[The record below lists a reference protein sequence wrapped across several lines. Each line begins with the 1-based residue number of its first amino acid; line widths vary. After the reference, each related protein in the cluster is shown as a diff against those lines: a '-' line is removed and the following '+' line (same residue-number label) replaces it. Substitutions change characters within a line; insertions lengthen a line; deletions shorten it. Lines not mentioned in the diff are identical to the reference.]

1 MLFYL
6 DALFI
11 CRAQTLI
18 YPGQFPGI
26 QTGPIDK
33 FSMRISFGK
42 GWGCFYKRP
51 DITRCPCWLEV
62 LFKPQRWQALQL
74 ANGGKSISLEKAART
89 DTKTRQAVTSKNKSA
104 IMIEILKTAKLQQ
117 RYRVSKDDDDCHRII
132 ETKARKKKWSS
143 SILIG
148 HMHSMHQ
155 CKLFKLKLQST
166 LVRLIKNIL
175 LENGLISRNNGN
187 NNKMAMRNQ

>member
-1 MLFYL
+1 
-6 DALFI
+6 
-11 CRAQTLI
+11 
-18 YPGQFPGI
+18 
-26 QTGPIDK
+26 
-33 FSMRISFGK
+33 MRISFGK

-62 LFKPQRWQALQL
+62 LFKHQRWQALQL
-74 ANGGKSISLEKAART
+74 ANGVKSISLEKAART

-104 IMIEILKTAKLQQ
+104 ITIEVLKTAKLQQ
-117 RYRVSKDDDDCHRII
+117 RHRVRSDDDGCHRGI
-132 ETKARKKKWSS
+132 ETRARKKKWSC

-155 CKLFKLKLQST
+155 CELFKLKLQST

-175 LENGLISRNNGN
+175 L
-187 NNKMAMRNQ
+187 KMD